1 MERNGFFLNLQRIG
15 RPPKVLITIFMT
27 NKQFPIDLDFQ
38 TFFCV
43 QKNGLAYFTDN
54 F

>member
-1 MERNGFFLNLQRIG
+1 
-15 RPPKVLITIFMT
+15 MT

-54 F
+54 FWLAFWDRV